1 VQRTLFDEEHLLLR
15 DAYRAFLAEHV
26 LPHHAEWEKAGIVDR
41 AVWTEAGKQG
51 FLGFDVPEQFGG
63 GGQED
68 FRYNVVITEETGRA
82 GATGLGL
89 ALHND
94 VVAPYLV
101 KLCTDEQKKRWM
113 PGFCSGEIV
122 TAIAMT
128 EPGAGSDL
136 RGMRTSA
143 RRDGSDYVLSGQKT
157 FITNGVHSDLVVVA
171 ARTSEEKGA
180 RGLSLFGV
188 ERGMPG
194 FTRGRNL
201 DKMGMKAQDTAEL
214 FFDEVRVPKENL
226 LGEEGA
232 GFLYLVGNL
241 PQERMSV
248 AVLAVGSMEAVLA
261 QTIEYCR
268 TRKAFGQSIGSF
280 QNSRFLLAELATET
294 QVVRTFVDRCVEH
307 LNAGTLSAED
317 AAMAKW
323 YATEAQ
329 VRLIDRCVQLH
340 GGYGYMMEYPV
351 AKAFVDARVQTIY
364 AGTTEIM
371 KEIIGRSLGV

>member
-1 VQRTLFDEEHLLLR
+1 MQRTLFDEEHLLLR

-26 LPHHAEWEKAGIVDR
+26 LPHHADWEKAGIVDR
-41 AVWTEAGKQG
+41 EVWTEAGKQG
-51 FLGFDVPEQFGG
+51 FLGFDVPEEYGG
-63 GGQED
+63 GGQKD
-68 FRYNVVITEETGRA
+68 FRYNAVVTEESGRA
-82 GATGLGL
+82 RATGLGF

-94 VVAPYLV
+94 IVAPYL
-101 KLCTDEQKKRWM
+101 LDLATPEQKQRWL

-136 RGMRTSA
+136 RGMRTWA
-143 RRDGSDYVLSGQKT
+143 RRDGSDWVLSGSKT
-157 FITNGVHSDLVVVA
+157 FITNGIHADLVIVA

-201 DKMGMKAQDTAEL
+201 DKIGMKAQDTAEL
-214 FFDEVRVPKENL
+214 FFDEVRVPADNL
-226 LGEEGA
+226 IGEEGA
-232 GFLYLVGNL
+232 GFIHLVSNL
-241 PQERMSV
+241 PRERLSV
-248 AVLAVGSMEAVLA
+248 AILAAAAMEAVLA
-261 QTIEYCR
+261 ETVEYCKS
-268 TRKAFGQSIGSF
+268 RKAFGQPIGSF

-294 QVVRTFVDRCVEH
+294 QVVRTFVDRAIEE
-307 LNAGTLSAED
+307 LNAGRLTAED

-329 VRLIDRCVQLH
+329 VKLIDRCLQLH
-340 GGYGYMMEYPV
+340 GGYGYMTEYSV
-351 AKAFVDARVQTIY
+351 ARAWLDARVQTIY

-371 KEIIGRSLGV
+371 KEIIGRSMGL